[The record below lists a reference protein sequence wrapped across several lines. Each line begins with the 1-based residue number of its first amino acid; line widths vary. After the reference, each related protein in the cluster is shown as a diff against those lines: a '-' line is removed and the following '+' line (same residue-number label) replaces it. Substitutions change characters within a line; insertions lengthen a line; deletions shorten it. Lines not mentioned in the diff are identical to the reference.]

1 MTEYL
6 IRLYPLEPYTF
17 GQETGFQ
24 YGDEKGFGKQSY
36 IMESGEVPDQ
46 TALFGITR
54 YLTLYS
60 EGLLRTDFRYKDEEM
75 SNITESVGEES
86 FSFEDR
92 PQSFGKVKGISPVF
106 LMDEENHVLVTNPFH
121 NQVGIEKDE
130 DDPATKAARP
140 YQTGFQPV
148 KMQEKAYVTSCG
160 EIHLPAKKEYQAK
173 HGYGRGFYDLFTG
186 QIQRDL
192 FSHSLYTGIRK
203 SASGADMEDAFF
215 KLDRVTLKE
224 GYCFAFFAEMDC
236 ALPKEAFVYLGKKKN
251 AFKALCIPAAESDA
265 KGEEAVREQIQQAFS
280 SEINDWY
287 YAWSDINISDIQELK
302 GMDFCMKEE
311 KQLRNLQS
319 SVSGGLAKIRK
330 SMVRVNLIKRGSV
343 FYRMAPQIKLDNKAG
358 VIGMNRIIKLSA
370 KGE

>member
-6 IRLYPLEPYTF
+6 IRLYPLEPFTF

-75 SNITESVGEES
+75 SNITETVGEES

-130 DDPATKAARP
+130 DDPAMKAERP
-140 YQTGFQPV
+140 YQTGFQPM
-148 KMQEKAYVTSCG
+148 KMQD
-160 EIHLPAKKEYQAK
+160 HP
-173 HGYGRGFYDLFTG
+173 RLFRCRPDYET
-186 QIQRDL
+186 D
-192 FSHSLYTGIRK
+192 
-203 SASGADMEDAFF
+203 
-215 KLDRVTLKE
+215 V
-224 GYCFAFFAEMDC
+224 
-236 ALPKEAFVYLGKKKN
+236 
-251 AFKALCIPAAESDA
+251 
-265 KGEEAVREQIQQAFS
+265 
-280 SEINDWY
+280 
-287 YAWSDINISDIQELK
+287 
-302 GMDFCMKEE
+302 
-311 KQLRNLQS
+311 
-319 SVSGGLAKIRK
+319 
-330 SMVRVNLIKRGSV
+330 
-343 FYRMAPQIKLDNKAG
+343 
-358 VIGMNRIIKLSA
+358 
-370 KGE
+370 